1 MVCYLRDVVSQLEL
15 RDLQTAGLKKKLPM
29 PGLGSVASYSGRRQD
44 AQLFFNFTGFTEPG
58 AIYKYTSLSPL
69 APHHSTHACM
79 HARMQTHS
87 LFN

>member
-44 AQLFFNFTGFTEPG
+44 TQLFFNFTGFTEPG
-58 AIYKYTSLSPL
+58 AIYKYASLSPL
-69 APHHSTHACM
+69 APPTPHMHACTQ
-79 HARMQTHS
+79 AIELNGTE
-87 LFN
+87 